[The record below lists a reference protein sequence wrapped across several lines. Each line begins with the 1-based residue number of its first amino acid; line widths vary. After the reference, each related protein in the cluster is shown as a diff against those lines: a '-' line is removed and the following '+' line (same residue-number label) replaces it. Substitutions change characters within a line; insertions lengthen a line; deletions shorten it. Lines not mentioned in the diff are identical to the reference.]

1 MERSEIVMTLQQQA
15 YGLINQLSDESVY
28 ALIQVMMRMLPHEH
42 DDVKTEEDRPGP
54 VSSKMK
60 AYLRMQELRKETA
73 KYEISEEQR
82 AAALDEK
89 YGTFG

>member
-1 MERSEIVMTLQQQA
+1 MTLQQQA

-28 ALIQVMMRMLPHEH
+28 VLIQVMMRMLPHEH
-42 DDVKTEEDRPGP
+42 DDVKIVEDRPGP

-60 AYLRMQELRKETA
+60 AYLRIQELRKESV
-73 KYEISEEQR
+73 KYDISEEQR